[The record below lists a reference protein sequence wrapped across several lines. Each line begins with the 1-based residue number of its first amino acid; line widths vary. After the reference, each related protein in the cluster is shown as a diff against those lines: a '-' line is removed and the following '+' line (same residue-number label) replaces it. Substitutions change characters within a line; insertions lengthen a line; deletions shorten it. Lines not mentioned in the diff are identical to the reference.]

1 MILLLLLVAIGFFSF
16 HRSHRNRLRRR
27 RRRRRP
33 HRRRCGA
40 PLLDVLHVRLFRCLF
55 VASSSSMKAPAGR
68 KIAESTGVLSSALA
82 SRQEELLLEGEEG
95 RIGGGGGG
103 GGGRAGLRVVLPSV

>member
-1 MILLLLLVAIGFFSF
+1 
-16 HRSHRNRLRRR
+16 
-27 RRRRRP
+27 
-33 HRRRCGA
+33 
-40 PLLDVLHVRLFRCLF
+40 
-55 VASSSSMKAPAGR
+55 MKAPAGR